1 MENRNSPLYLYWPMT
16 MTLLMWGFMNVPTAF
31 ALAEMAPLQLLLLR
45 TAIAVLI
52 LAPLARLRDGLLL
65 PLPGDRI
72 TAALM
77 GLSGVF
83 LNNVFFFNAMKR
95 TSLTNVAILFATS
108 PFITAVLAR
117 IFLGERLTLRRVL
130 GIVIALAG
138 AVSLLCKGDLSLLAD
153 LKMNTGDL
161 LELGAAFTISV
172 MTILGRRI
180 KKTPPITV
188 TLCVMF
194 TSFVATALT
203 ITVTGTPLNFALS
216 NRAIFGVV
224 YVGVFASAGA
234 YMFQQMSIQ
243 RIGAGATGAFLNG
256 SPALAIFGAVVFMG
270 ETISPVQIIS
280 AAVIF
285 LGIFLNAGGARKA

>member
-16 MTLLMWGFMNVPTAF
+16 MTLLMWGFMNVPTAY

-83 LNNVFFFNAMKR
+83 FNNVFFFNAMKR

-203 ITVTGTPLNFALS
+203 IVVTDTPLNFALS

-256 SPALAIFGAVVFMG
+256 SPALAIFGAVVFIG

>member
-1 MENRNSPLYLYWPMT
+1 MENRNSPLYLYWPLT

-83 LNNVFFFNAMKR
+83 FNNVFFFNAMKR

-138 AVSLLCKGDLSLLAD
+138 CYQG
-153 LKMNTGDL
+153 MRC
-161 LELGAAFTISV
+161 
-172 MTILGRRI
+172 GR
-180 KKTPPITV
+180 
-188 TLCVMF
+188 
-194 TSFVATALT
+194 S
-203 ITVTGTPLNFALS
+203 
-216 NRAIFGVV
+216 
-224 YVGVFASAGA
+224 
-234 YMFQQMSIQ
+234 
-243 RIGAGATGAFLNG
+243 
-256 SPALAIFGAVVFMG
+256 ALAVGQATTTAVVHSIVG
-270 ETISPVQIIS
+270 IIVTT
-280 AAVIF
+280 AIITLMCNV
-285 LGIFLNAGGARKA
+285 LGI

>member
-83 LNNVFFFNAMKR
+83 FNNVFFFNAMKR

-216 NRAIFGVV
+216 NWAIFGAV

-256 SPALAIFGAVVFMG
+256 SPALAIFGAVVFMD

>member
-83 LNNVFFFNAMKR
+83 FNNVFFFNAMKR

-203 ITVTGTPLNFALS
+203 LCLTGTPLNFALS
-216 NRAIFGVV
+216 NRAIFGVA

-270 ETISPVQIIS
+270 ETISPGQIIS

>member
-1 MENRNSPLYLYWPMT
+1 
-16 MTLLMWGFMNVPTAF
+16 
-31 ALAEMAPLQLLLLR
+31 
-45 TAIAVLI
+45 
-52 LAPLARLRDGLLL
+52 
-65 PLPGDRI
+65 
-72 TAALM
+72 
-77 GLSGVF
+77 
-83 LNNVFFFNAMKR
+83 
-95 TSLTNVAILFATS
+95 
-108 PFITAVLAR
+108 
-117 IFLGERLTLRRVL
+117 
-130 GIVIALAG
+130 
-138 AVSLLCKGDLSLLAD
+138 
-153 LKMNTGDL
+153 
-161 LELGAAFTISV
+161 
-172 MTILGRRI
+172 
-180 KKTPPITV
+180 V

-203 ITVTGTPLNFALS
+203 ITVSGTPLNFALS

-256 SPALAIFGAVVFMG
+256 SPTLAIFGAVVFMG

>member
-83 LNNVFFFNAMKR
+83 FNNVFFFNAMKR

-138 AVSLLCKGDLSLLAD
+138 AVSLLCKGDLSLLAE

-203 ITVTGTPLNFALS
+203 IVVTGTPLNFALS

>member
-1 MENRNSPLYLYWPMT
+1 

-83 LNNVFFFNAMKR
+83 FNNVFFFNAMKR

>member
-83 LNNVFFFNAMKR
+83 FNNVFFFNAMKR

-138 AVSLLCKGDLSLLAD
+138 AVSLLCKGNLSLLAD

>member
-83 LNNVFFFNAMKR
+83 FNNVFFFNAMKR

-138 AVSLLCKGDLSLLAD
+138 AVSLLCKGDISLLAD